1 MKSTPSPTVHLE
13 VLRAFWLA
21 GSAQP
26 VGARVEVSA
35 SLATD
40 LVNANKARLVPA
52 PEQAS
57 TPEAPSPATETPAK
71 PAAPARRKAQER
83 T

>member
-1 MKSTPSPTVHLE
+1 MKNTLPTVHLE

-21 GSAQP
+21 GSVQP
-26 VGARVEVSA
+26 VGARVEVSS

-40 LVNANKARLVPA
+40 LVNAHKARLVPA
-52 PEQAS
+52 PEPAS
-57 TPEAPSPATETPAK
+57 APESPSPAPDIPSK
-71 PAAPARRKAQER
+71 PATPARRKER